1 MFDIRDGSNHFWWR
15 KSFVSTILRKF
26 FPISPLVN
34 NNVNPIV
41 FTERPNI
48 NGGDHWTKELMQRAL
63 DPDHKFQDV
72 DDLYTESMY
81 IVLQ

>member
-1 MFDIRDGSNHFWWR
+1 MFDHQGWFESLLMTKELCEYYIAKVFP
-15 KSFVSTILRKF
+15 VS
-26 FPISPLVN
+26 SLVN
-34 NNVNPIV
+34 NNITPIV

-63 DPDHKFQDV
+63 DPDNKFQDV
-72 DDLYTESMY
+72 DALYTESMY